1 MNGSNLYLHEDFT
14 NDDVIIIL
22 EDSAEY
28 DSDAVLHCVN
38 IPVTRM
44 PTSFPVHVYIAA
56 ILFFLKMSV
65 FNCAVLALIC
75 Q

>member
-1 MNGSNLYLHEDFT
+1 MNGSMVYLHEDFA

-38 IPVTRM
+38 VPITRRYDSDAVLHCINIPVT
-44 PTSFPVHVYIAA
+44 TYFHIFLAN
-56 ILFFLKMSV
+56 ILFF
-65 FNCAVLALIC
+65 
-75 Q
+75 